1 MAAGTGSF
9 FKGTS
14 HEQDARFKDKEK
26 KLIQSTKWPEEFDK
40 PVDISK
46 VWEKTQSSRWSWG

>member
-14 HEQDARFKDKEK
+14 QEQDARFKDKEK
-26 KLIQSTKWPEEFDK
+26 KLIQSTEWPVEFDK
-40 PVDISK
+40 SVDISK
-46 VWEKTQSSRWSWG
+46 VRERRRV

>member
-14 HEQDARFKDKEK
+14 HEQDARFKNKEK
-26 KLIQSTKWPEEFDK
+26 KLMQSIKWPEEFDQQ
-40 PVDISK
+40 VDITK
-46 VWEKTQSSRWSWG
+46 VKEG